1 MAIADFRFWIE
12 KILKKPHGT
21 AARPKRGEAIGL
33 RIQKK
38 KSRPPRLFHDEGG
51 RLERKG

>member
-1 MAIADFRFWIE
+1 LDFRFWIE

-38 KSRPPRLFHDEGG
+38 KMPPASSFP
-51 RLERKG
+51 